1 MAMMPAATA
10 PGKRTRAADDDAQCV
25 DFVNVGWV
33 ASTLSLLWCCCSMA
47 DCLDVAQ
54 LPRWSRTY
62 AKAVAGWVSSFSFDD
77 VTRIAVLNFTADT
90 SIQAPTVIFFSR
102 AFVYALAPAILCTSC
117 LTPPCRYDGH
127 DVSVHTQPEGLLQ
140 HDIQGDHVILSP
152 TAGAPKTFDAT
163 VTLMPLA
170 GDFT

>member
-1 MAMMPAATA
+1 
-10 PGKRTRAADDDAQCV
+10 
-25 DFVNVGWV
+25 
-33 ASTLSLLWCCCSMA
+33 MA

-90 SIQAPTVIFFSR
+90 SIQAPPVIFFSR
-102 AFVYALAPAILCTSC
+102 AFVYALSPAILCTRY
-117 LTPPCRYDGH
+117 LTPPCRYNGH

-140 HDIQGDHVILSP
+140 HAIQGDHVIVSS

-163 VTLMPLA
+163 VTIMPLA
-170 GDFT
+170 ADFT